1 MSEKYI
7 EKKYKKKIRLI
18 NRYNKFYF
26 NESNPIVSDQEY
38 DELKA
43 EILSLESNNKS
54 LKSIKSPSKNVGY
67 KPSKNF
73 KKITHRVPMLSLAN
87 AFGKEDLINFEKKI
101 FNFLSKKDFHILIS

>member
-1 MSEKYI
+1 MSEKDI

-43 EILSLESNNKS
+43 IIDGEKV
-54 LKSIKSPSKNVGY
+54 SKY
-67 KPSKNF
+67 
-73 KKITHRVPMLSLAN
+73 
-87 AFGKEDLINFEKKI
+87 
-101 FNFLSKKDFHILIS
+101 